1 MQCVEQRNNLNRYLA
16 VFTFENALG
25 CHFKASHHPLHCS
38 CIDINISIDIGI
50 LVSIGKKYRVLRN
63 VRGRKLP
70 RITFINVVCE
80 KKFAEQP
87 ILSSPDN

>member
-1 MQCVEQRNNLNRYLA
+1 MQCVEQRNNLNQYLA

-25 CHFKASHHPLHCS
+25 CHFKASHHPLHCR

-50 LVSIGKKYRVLRN
+50 LVNIGKKYRILGI

-70 RITFINVVCE
+70 
-80 KKFAEQP
+80 
-87 ILSSPDN
+87 